1 MLGTIARV
9 LAGFVLACLVTG
21 GSILVDGHDIRDV
34 TLVSLR
40 SQIAMVTQET
50 VLFDDTIAATLIGM
64 FSAPFVL
71 IASAIGEWQGVRSPS
86 YYVLVGI
93 AIALGGFAAQYA
105 GEAAGQ
111 PTIVN
116 NYALKAFLTTGFLGG
131 FAYWLFAGRSAG
143 TGEEKPAR
151 LEPVEGVRR
160 PVAETAQRPR
170 PRPPMPE
177 PKKA

>member
-9 LAGFVLACLVTG
+9 LAGFVLACLVAG
-21 GSILVDGHDIRDV
+21 LVQVAFVV
-34 TLVSLR
+34 TPKDLASLSGAELSER
-40 SQIAMVTQET
+40 LSFAGLQ
-50 VLFDDTIAATLIGM
+50 VLFAATLIGM